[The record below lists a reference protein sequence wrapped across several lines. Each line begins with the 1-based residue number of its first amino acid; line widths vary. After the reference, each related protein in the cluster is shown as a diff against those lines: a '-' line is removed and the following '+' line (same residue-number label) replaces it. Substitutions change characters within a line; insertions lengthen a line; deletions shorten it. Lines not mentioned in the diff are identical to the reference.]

1 MRLLIGWMT
10 LLAATQVFAQDPAL
24 PPQATVLHSAKE
36 IRALPPGEA
45 EKGSPVE
52 LQGVVTWR
60 SGRRN
65 HAIIVHD
72 GETAVWVT
80 LLGMNAKW
88 EKGQAPEPP
97 VCEPGTM
104 VRVHGKTSPGG
115 YAPVVIAEDLEKLGE
130 APLPEPL
137 KLPVED
143 LLSGSLDA
151 QRVEVEGVVQEVTP
165 MDDAGRA
172 SVMMVVA
179 GHACRVD
186 VERGSELER
195 ERLIDARVRVRGAF
209 TPLFNLRSQMTGLKL
224 SSMGHDDFQMLI
236 APPADPFKAPQVAL
250 GNLRKFSPDSK
261 PYHRVVTGGVVTFSI
276 PKQFFFLQD
285 GVTGVRVSSMDAE
298 LAVGDVVSVA
308 AFVDTTRTLA
318 ALNGAVVQK
327 TGHAEVPAPEVIA
340 ATGILQPRFRD
351 SSRRVALADYDGR
364 LVSLVST
371 IKRVEP
377 LDDHGGLGV
386 VAESDGQ
393 AFLTVLPSEGAAV
406 PSALREKLVPGAE
419 VRFTGL
425 CDLTFAEETPKLNLI
440 DITGFRLWLRSPQDI
455 AVLHSPPWWTAA
467 RLQAVLLTVGLV
479 LALAIASNIALRRLL
494 RRRTRRL
501 EEVMRLHRDSELE
514 FHAAREERHRL
525 AADMHDGLQQLLV
538 SAAYRMEAAAAR
550 MGEGPTAAKD
560 QLTAAHHA
568 LARAQSGLRE
578 CLWGLK
584 QVDDAVEDDFAALL
598 RHAASSVEHWPQD
611 LVTVEI
617 AGEPFSLSRQ
627 AMGSLLLLMQ
637 EAVGNACK
645 HGKATAVEVM
655 LHYFPERFEM
665 AIRDNGRGFNPEEV
679 PGTREG
685 HLGLESMRLR
695 MKWLGGRLKVTSH
708 PGKGALVVC
717 QAGRTAVEALLPATG
732 KGSET
737 TAS

>member
-1 MRLLIGWMT
+1 MLMATRL
-10 LLAATQVFAQDPAL
+10 FAQEPSI
-24 PPQATVLHSAKE
+24 VLRSTKE
-36 IRALPPGEA
+36 VRALTPAEA
-45 EKGSPVE
+45 EKGRLVE

-60 SGRRN
+60 SVRRN

-72 GETAVWVT
+72 GTMAVWVT

-88 EKGQAPEPP
+88 EQSQAPEPP
-97 VCEPGTM
+97 VCEPGTV
-104 VRVHGKTSPGG
+104 VRVRGTTGPGG
-115 YAPVVIAEDLEKLGE
+115 YAPVVTAEELDKLGT

-143 LLSGSLDA
+143 LLSGSMDA
-151 QRVEVEGVVQEVTP
+151 QPVEVEGVVQELTP
-165 MDDAGRA
+165 VDDVGRA

-179 GHACRVD
+179 GHVCRVD
-186 VERGSELER
+186 VERGTELER
-195 ERLIDARVRVRGAF
+195 EHLIDARVRVRGAF

-224 SSMGHDDFQMLI
+224 SSMGRSDFQILI
-236 APPADPFKAPQVAL
+236 AAPADPFKAPQVAL

-261 PYHRVVTGGVVTFSI
+261 PYHRVVTSGVVSFSM

-285 GVTGVRVSSMDAE
+285 GATGVRVSAMEADV
-298 LAVGDVVSVA
+298 AVGDVVSVA
-308 AFVDTTRTLA
+308 GFVDTTRTLA
-318 ALNGAVVQK
+318 ALNGAVVEK
-327 TGHAEVPAPEVIA
+327 TGRAEVPAPEVID

-351 SSRRVALADYDGR
+351 SSRRVALVDYDGR
-364 LVSLVST
+364 LVSLIST

-393 AFLTVLPSEGAAV
+393 AFLTVLPSGGAAL
-406 PSALREKLVPGAE
+406 PAALREKLVPGAE

-425 CDLTFAEETPKLNLI
+425 CDLSFAEGTPKLNLI

-455 AVLHSPPWWTAA
+455 AVLRSPPWWTAG
-467 RLQAVLLTVGLV
+467 RLLAVLLTVGLV
-479 LALAIASNIALRRLL
+479 LVLALASNLALRRLL

-550 MGEGPTAAKD
+550 MGEGPGAAKD

-568 LARAQSGLRE
+568 LTRAQSGLRE

-598 RHAASSVEHWPQD
+598 RHAAGSVEHWPKG
-611 LVTVEI
+611 LVSVEVS
-617 AGEPFSLSRQ
+617 GEPFSLSRQ
-627 AMGSLLLLMQ
+627 VMGSLLLLMQ

-645 HGKATAVEVM
+645 HGKASTVEVT

-665 AIRDNGRGFNPEEV
+665 AIRDNGRGFNPEKV

-695 MKWLGGRLKVTSH
+695 MKWLGGQLKVTSH
-708 PGKGALVVC
+708 PGNGALVFC
-717 QAGRTAVEALLPATG
+717 QVGRTEAEALLPATG
-732 KGSET
+732 KGGSPEAMET
-737 TAS
+737 